1 MLTPD
6 CMKLNE
12 FEKLSGFEK
21 VEALNVYGVFLS
33 ERRIGAD
40 RVYLYVINYFYIEL
54 FHELSD
60 IHNRGVSVYSVFDDV
75 KYLDAYLEKVDIT
88 PLMNA

>member
-1 MLTPD
+1 
-6 CMKLNE
+6 MKLTE
-12 FEKLSGFEK
+12 FKNLSGFEK
-21 VEALNVYGVFLS
+21 VEALNAYGVFLS

-40 RVYLYVINYFYIEL
+40 RIYLYAINYFYIEL
-54 FHELSD
+54 LHELSGID
-60 IHNRGVSVYSVFDDV
+60 NRGVSVYRVFDDV